1 MFALAWKFWGVFIKK
16 DFENVHEKGKNGQP
30 KLPEHGLK
38 ILLVFFNVPENQIA
52 QISSI
57 IGAVGVLAIYIL
69 AEAYVD
75 ANRVEIEEGIEV
87 EEKEK

>member
-1 MFALAWKFWGVFIKK
+1 MKKNKINWAQKLSSRKFWAALA
-16 DFENVHEKGKNGQP
+16 
-30 KLPEHGLK
+30 GLVSS
-38 ILLVFFNVPENQIA
+38 LLVFFNVPENQIA

-75 ANRVEIEEGIEV
+75 ANRVEVEEVFEV
-87 EEKEK
+87 KEKEK

>member
-1 MFALAWKFWGVFIKK
+1 MKKNKINWAQKLSSRKFWAALA
-16 DFENVHEKGKNGQP
+16 
-30 KLPEHGLK
+30 GLVSS
-38 ILLVFFNVPENQIA
+38 LLVFFNVSENKIA

-75 ANRVEIEEGIEV
+75 ANRVDVEEEIEV
-87 EEKEK
+87 KEKEK

>member
-1 MFALAWKFWGVFIKK
+1 MKKNKINWAQKLSSRKFWAALA
-16 DFENVHEKGKNGQP
+16 
-30 KLPEHGLK
+30 GLVSS
-38 ILLVFFNVPENQIA
+38 LLVFFNVPENQIA

-75 ANRVEIEEGIEV
+75 ANRVEVEEVFEV
-87 EEKEK
+87 EEEKEK

>member
-1 MFALAWKFWGVFIKK
+1 MKKNKINWAQKLSSRKFWAALA
-16 DFENVHEKGKNGQP
+16 
-30 KLPEHGLK
+30 GLVSS
-38 ILLVFFNVPENQIA
+38 LLVFFNVPENQIA

-75 ANRVEIEEGIEV
+75 ANRVEVEEVFEV
-87 EEKEK
+87 EEK

>member
-1 MFALAWKFWGVFIKK
+1 MKKNKINWAQKLSSRKFWAAFA
-16 DFENVHEKGKNGQP
+16 
-30 KLPEHGLK
+30 GLVSS
-38 ILLVFFNVPENQIA
+38 LLVFFNVPENQIA

>member
-1 MFALAWKFWGVFIKK
+1 MKKNKINWAQKLSSRKFWAALA
-16 DFENVHEKGKNGQP
+16 
-30 KLPEHGLK
+30 GLVSS
-38 ILLVFFNVPENQIA
+38 LLVFFNVSENKIA

-57 IGAVGVLAIYIL
+57 IGAAGVLAIYIL

>member
-1 MFALAWKFWGVFIKK
+1 MKKNKINWAQKLSSRKFWAALA
-16 DFENVHEKGKNGQP
+16 
-30 KLPEHGLK
+30 GLVSS
-38 ILLVFFNVPENQIA
+38 LLVFFNVPENQIA

-57 IGAVGVLAIYIL
+57 IGAVGVLAIYIW

>member
-1 MFALAWKFWGVFIKK
+1 MKKNKINWAQKLSSRKFWAALA
-16 DFENVHEKGKNGQP
+16 
-30 KLPEHGLK
+30 GLVSS
-38 ILLVFFNVPENQIA
+38 LLVFFNVPENQIA

-75 ANRVEIEEGIEV
+75 ANRVEVEEVFEV

>member
-1 MFALAWKFWGVFIKK
+1 MKKNKINWAQKLSSRKFLAALA
-16 DFENVHEKGKNGQP
+16 
-30 KLPEHGLK
+30 GLVSS
-38 ILLVFFNVPENQIA
+38 LLVFFNVPENQIA

-57 IGAVGVLAIYIL
+57 IGAAGVLAIYIL

-75 ANRVEIEEGIEV
+75 ANRVEV

>member
-1 MFALAWKFWGVFIKK
+1 MKKNKINWAQKLSSRKFWAALA
-16 DFENVHEKGKNGQP
+16 
-30 KLPEHGLK
+30 GLVSS
-38 ILLVFFNVPENQIA
+38 LLVFFNVPENQIA

-75 ANRVEIEEGIEV
+75 ANRVEIEEEIEV
-87 EEKEK
+87 KEKEK

>member
-1 MFALAWKFWGVFIKK
+1 MKKNKINWAQKLSSRKFWAALA
-16 DFENVHEKGKNGQP
+16 
-30 KLPEHGLK
+30 GLVSS
-38 ILLVFFNVPENQIA
+38 LLVFFNVPENQIA

-75 ANRVEIEEGIEV
+75 ANRVEIVEGIEV

>member
-1 MFALAWKFWGVFIKK
+1 MKKNKINWAQKLSSRKFWAALA
-16 DFENVHEKGKNGQP
+16 
-30 KLPEHGLK
+30 GLVSS
-38 ILLVFFNVPENQIA
+38 LLVFFNVPENQIA

-75 ANRVEIEEGIEV
+75 ANRVEIEV

>member
-1 MFALAWKFWGVFIKK
+1 MKKNKFNWAQKLSSRKFWAALA
-16 DFENVHEKGKNGQP
+16 
-30 KLPEHGLK
+30 GLVSS
-38 ILLVFFNVPENQIA
+38 LLVFFNVPENQIA

-75 ANRVEIEEGIEV
+75 ANRVEVEEVFEV

>member
-1 MFALAWKFWGVFIKK
+1 MKKNKINWAQKLSSRKFWAALA
-16 DFENVHEKGKNGQP
+16 
-30 KLPEHGLK
+30 GLVSS
-38 ILLVFFNVPENQIA
+38 LLVFFNVPENQIA

-75 ANRVEIEEGIEV
+75 ANRVEIEEAIEV

>member
-1 MFALAWKFWGVFIKK
+1 MKKNKINWAQKLSSRKFWAALA
-16 DFENVHEKGKNGQP
+16 
-30 KLPEHGLK
+30 GLVSS
-38 ILLVFFNVPENQIA
+38 LLVFFNVPENQIA

-75 ANRVEIEEGIEV
+75 ANRVEVEEAFEV

>member
-1 MFALAWKFWGVFIKK
+1 MKKNKINWAQKLSSRKFWAALA
-16 DFENVHEKGKNGQP
+16 
-30 KLPEHGLK
+30 GLVSS
-38 ILLVFFNVPENQIA
+38 LLVFFNVPENQIA

-75 ANRVEIEEGIEV
+75 ANRVEV

>member
-1 MFALAWKFWGVFIKK
+1 MKKNKINWAQKLSSRKFWAALA
-16 DFENVHEKGKNGQP
+16 
-30 KLPEHGLK
+30 GLVSS
-38 ILLVFFNVPENQIA
+38 LLVFFNVPENQIA